1 MLHLHSFLT
10 HDRTE
15 EQLILFITN
24 PSLGRG
30 EAFNDSTRTNDLGA
44 NMVLLVLMSAM
55 CCYHAFV
62 KSCCLVLVV
71 ELGLTVIVVRVTSAS
86 VVRIVPSFLR
96 RQFLILYTQHFLYIN
111 RLHISKLAMRNYGK
125 TAETTDG
132 KPS

>member
-1 MLHLHSFLT
+1 MT
-10 HDRTE
+10 
-15 EQLILFITN
+15 Q
-24 PSLGRG
+24 PVP
-30 EAFNDSTRTNDLGA
+30 
-44 NMVLLVLMSAM
+44 MVLLVLMSAM
-55 CCYHAFV
+55 CCYHVFV

-86 VVRIVPSFLR
+86 VVRIVPSFLQ

-111 RLHISKLAMRNYGK
+111 NRLHISKLAMRNYGRAES